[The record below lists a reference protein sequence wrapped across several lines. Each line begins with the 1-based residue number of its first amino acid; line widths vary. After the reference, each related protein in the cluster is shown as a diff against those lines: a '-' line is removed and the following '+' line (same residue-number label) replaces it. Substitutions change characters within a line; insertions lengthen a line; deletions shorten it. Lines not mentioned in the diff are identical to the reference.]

1 MNIYNKLLHVKMSN
15 IKELKI
21 LSKGF
26 GRFLILIY
34 IYTAKRVFLDIYVIQ
49 I

>member
-1 MNIYNKLLHVKMSN
+1 MSN

-34 IYTAKRVFLDIYVIQ
+34 IYTAKRVFFEYICNSNIIFLLYI
-49 I
+49 